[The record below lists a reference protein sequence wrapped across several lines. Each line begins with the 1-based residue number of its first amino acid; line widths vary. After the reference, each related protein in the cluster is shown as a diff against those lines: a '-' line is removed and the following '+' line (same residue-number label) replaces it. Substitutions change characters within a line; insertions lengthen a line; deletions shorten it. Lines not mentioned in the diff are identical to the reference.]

1 MSFFYT
7 LLYFFVVDVV
17 FVIDCTKGDDTK
29 LNEIKA
35 FIKHSISG
43 LSIGTRGDHVSVVTY
58 GGKSE
63 VKFNLNK

>member
-1 MSFFYT
+1 MSFLYIF
-7 LLYFFVVDVV
+7 LYFFAVDVV
-17 FVIDCTKGDDTK
+17 FVIDCTKGGDTK

-35 FIKHSISG
+35 FIKHSINS